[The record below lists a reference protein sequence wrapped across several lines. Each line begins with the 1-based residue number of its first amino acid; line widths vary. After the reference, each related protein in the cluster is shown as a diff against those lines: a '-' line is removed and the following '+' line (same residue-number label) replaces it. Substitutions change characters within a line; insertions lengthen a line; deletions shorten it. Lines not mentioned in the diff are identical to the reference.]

1 VIYCSEK
8 FAKKMD
14 GCTLDLGLKNKV
26 AIVTGGSSGIG
37 KAASIAM
44 AKEGAI
50 VVICARNSRRLLSA
64 ASEIEANTRMQ
75 VTSVQADVTK
85 PSDIKNLFSTTLSKY
100 GRIDILVNNAGVS
113 STGNFEKV
121 NDSKWQDDLDLK
133 LMAAIRCARIAIPH
147 MKTNGGGRIVN
158 VTSHHGKTPGAKS
171 MPTSVSRAAGIALT
185 KALSKEYAPDDILIN
200 TVCVGI
206 VKAGQYEGG
215 TRQLEAEERGL
226 NLNEMYEEMASAN
239 EIPLGR
245 IGETHEAGDVIAF
258 LCSER
263 ASYITG
269 TSINVDGG
277 SAAVV

>member
-1 VIYCSEK
+1 
-8 FAKKMD
+8 M
-14 GCTLDLGLKNKV
+14 DLGLKNKV

-37 KAASIAM
+37 KAAAIAM

-50 VVICARNSRRLLSA
+50 VTICARNSQRLASA
-64 ASEIEANTRMQ
+64 TSEIEANTGIQ
-75 VTSVQADVTK
+75 ATSIQADVTK

-113 STGNFEKV
+113 STGIFEKV
-121 NDSKWQDDLDLK
+121 DDSKWQDDLDLK
-133 LMAAIRCARIAIPH
+133 LMAAIRCSRIAIPH

-185 KALSKEYAPDDILIN
+185 KALSKEYAPDNILIN

-215 TRQLEAEERGL
+215 TRQLEAENRGL
-226 NLNEMYEEMASAN
+226 NLNEMYEEMASSNA
-239 EIPLGR
+239 IPLGR

>member
-1 VIYCSEK
+1 
-8 FAKKMD
+8 
-14 GCTLDLGLKNKV
+14 
-26 AIVTGGSSGIG
+26 
-37 KAASIAM
+37 
-44 AKEGAI
+44 
-50 VVICARNSRRLLSA
+50 
-64 ASEIEANTRMQ
+64 
-75 VTSVQADVTK
+75 
-85 PSDIKNLFSTTLSKY
+85 
-100 GRIDILVNNAGVS
+100 
-113 STGNFEKV
+113 
-121 NDSKWQDDLDLK
+121 
-133 LMAAIRCARIAIPH
+133 
-147 MKTNGGGRIVN
+147 MKTNGGGKIVN
-158 VTSHHGKTPGAKS
+158 VTSHHGKTPGARS

-185 KALSKEYAPDDILIN
+185 KALSKEYAPDNILIN

-226 NLNEMYEEMASAN
+226 NLNQMYEEMASAN